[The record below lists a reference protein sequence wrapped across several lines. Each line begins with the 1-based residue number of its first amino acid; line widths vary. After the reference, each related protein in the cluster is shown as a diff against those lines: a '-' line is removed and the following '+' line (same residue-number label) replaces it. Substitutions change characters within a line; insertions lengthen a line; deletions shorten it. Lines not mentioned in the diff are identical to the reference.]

1 MVIDIARQHSLKK
14 RTRVKKTIDICC
26 VGEVLIDFIGHQMDA
41 RIESTKDYH
50 RFLGGS
56 PTNVAMNMARLGM
69 DVRLASTI
77 GEDGFGDY
85 VKVKLSENRVPLTH
99 VRTED
104 VQPTSVIFV
113 SKTSGTPDFIPY
125 RHADMMIMKNQ
136 LPSAMLANTKIFHTT
151 AFALSKNP
159 ARTTILEKAKEAF
172 DLGCAL
178 SIDINYSPRIWP
190 DRAKAMETIKAYCQY
205 NPLIKISEDDMER
218 LFDQQLTHEE
228 IFTFFHDHLKVDLV
242 CLTMGS
248 KGVTLS
254 RKAEKPGGEHSK
266 ISLPAQR
273 VEEIMDATGAGDAF
287 WSGFLFAYAKDFEM
301 ERCLKIA
308 LSLAAIKL
316 QNVGRLPQNVD
327 LINKLLQIS

>member
-1 MVIDIARQHSLKK
+1 MKK
-14 RTRVKKTIDICC
+14 LIDICC
-26 VGEVLIDFIGHQMDA
+26 VGETLIDCIGHQMEA
-41 RIESTKDYH
+41 RIERTKDYH

-69 DVRLASTI
+69 EVRLVSTI
-77 GEDGFGDY
+77 GNDGFGDY
-85 VKVKLSENRVPLTH
+85 IKEKLSENRVNMTH

-125 RHADMMIMKNQ
+125 RQADMMIVETQ
-136 LPSAMLANTKIFHTT
+136 IPTTMLEQTKIFHTT

-159 ARTTILEKAKEAF
+159 ARNTILAKAKEAH
-172 DLGCAL
+172 DLGCVL
-178 SIDINYSPRIWP
+178 SMDINYSPRIWP
-190 DRAKAMETIKAYCQY
+190 DRAKAMEAIKEYCQY

-218 LFDQQLTHEE
+218 LFDQRLTHEE

-248 KGVTLS
+248 EGVTLS
-254 RKAEKPGGEHSK
+254 RKAEKIGAEHSK
-266 ISLPAQR
+266 IILPAAR
-273 VEEIMDATGAGDAF
+273 VEKILDATGAGDAF

-308 LSLAAIKL
+308 LSLAAVKL

-327 LINKLLQIS
+327 LLNQLLQIT